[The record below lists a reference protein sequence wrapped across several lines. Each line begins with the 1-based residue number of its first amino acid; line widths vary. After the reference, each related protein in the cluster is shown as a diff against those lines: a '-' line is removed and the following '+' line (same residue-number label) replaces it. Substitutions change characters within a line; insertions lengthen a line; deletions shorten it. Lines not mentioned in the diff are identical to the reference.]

1 MLYTE
6 IPNCPMNNIA
16 KTKIIATIGPSSWD
30 DSVLRKMFESG
41 MLLARINASFA
52 DYNELERVSKQI
64 RNISPRIATILDT
77 QGTKVRVKGLSKET
91 IVKDTVTLSSEDRL
105 NSNVLTIT
113 YPSLERDVVVGTR
126 ILLDDGNI
134 QLQVRE
140 IKGKDVVCSVIQ
152 EGILKPNKTVN
163 IPDIN
168 LHFPAVTEK
177 DKQDIEYAKNLNF
190 DFVCA
195 SFARNKKDIQIVKS
209 ILEGSNTKVIAKIE
223 NKQGVLNF
231 DEILKESDAIMIA
244 RGDLGVELDLEEV
257 PILQKQIIYKCRMA
271 GKPVIVATQ
280 MLESMKTNKRPTRA
294 EVSDVANAVMDGA
307 DCMMLSAETSTGNF
321 PIEAVQMMNKI
332 SLRTENNGSSE
343 VTKSY
348 DLAGITLEAGD
359 VYVICTDTYAGPA
372 VCDEIQVYGETDAGT
387 ETDRFGISACKLSE
401 EIHYNAILI
410 ISDSKSVVGSV
421 SRHRSSIPIYVV
433 SSSLESIREN
443 TLYRGVTTYYIKEL
457 SDDRDSNILIAVEK
471 IYGSGKL
478 DLLDKIAIISGSSIK
493 NKKTDSI
500 LEIVTV
506 KDILNS

>member
-1 MLYTE
+1 
-6 IPNCPMNNIA
+6 MNNIA

-30 DSVLRKMFESG
+30 DSLLRKMFESG

-77 QGTKVRVKGLSKET
+77 QGTKIRVRGLSKDVV
-91 IVKDTVTLSSEDRL
+91 IKDTVTLTSEDI
-105 NSNVLTIT
+105 SDPNVIKIT
-113 YPSLERDVVVGTR
+113 YPSLDRDVIVGTK

-140 IKGKDVVCSVIQ
+140 IRDKMVICNVLQ
-152 EGILKPNKTVN
+152 DGILKPNKTVN

-168 LHFPAVTEK
+168 LNFPAVTEK
-177 DKQDIEYAKNLNF
+177 DKQDIEYAKKLNF

-195 SFARNKKDIQIVKS
+195 SFTRNRKDIQEVKS

-231 DEILKESDAIMIA
+231 DEILEESDAIMIA

-307 DCMMLSAETSTGNF
+307 DCMMLSAETSTGNY
-321 PIEAVQMMNKI
+321 PLESVQMMNRI
-332 SLRTENNGSSE
+332 ALRTE
-343 VTKSY
+343 
-348 DLAGITLEAGD
+348 GIMKFS
-359 VYVICTDTYAGPA
+359 P
-372 VCDEIQVYGETDAGT
+372 VYGDTDAGS
-387 ETDRFGISACKLSE
+387 ETDRFGISVCKLSE

-410 ISDSKSVVGSV
+410 ISDSTSVVGSV
-421 SRHRSSIPIYVV
+421 SRHRTSIPIYVV
-433 SSSLESIREN
+433 SSSLKNIREN

-457 SDDRDSNILIAVEK
+457 SDDRDRNILIAVEK

>member
-91 IVKDTVTLSSEDRL
+91 IVKDTVTLSSEDNL
-105 NSNVLTIT
+105 NSSVITIT

-140 IKGKDVVCSVIQ
+140 IKGKDVICSVIQ

-332 SLRTENNGSSE
+332 SLRTENIMKFS
-343 VTKSY
+343 
-348 DLAGITLEAGD
+348 
-359 VYVICTDTYAGPA
+359 P
-372 VCDEIQVYGETDAGT
+372 VYGETDAGT

-457 SDDRDSNILIAVEK
+457 SDDRDSNISIAVEK

>member
-91 IVKDTVTLSSEDRL
+91 IVKDTVTLSSEDNL
-105 NSNVLTIT
+105 NSSVLTIT

-140 IKGKDVVCSVIQ
+140 IKGKDVICSVIQ

-332 SLRTENNGSSE
+332 SLRTENIMKFS
-343 VTKSY
+343 
-348 DLAGITLEAGD
+348 
-359 VYVICTDTYAGPA
+359 P
-372 VCDEIQVYGETDAGT
+372 VYGETDAGT